1 MIMISSSDSEDDC
14 YSNVAQKL
22 EKLKGKY
29 QDDKIESTNLLDDST
44 DTKDRKNSLE
54 RKSEDSVD
62 SIYDVLKEDGVPDIE
77 LEKLLRAHSKRVTR
91 SSKRKSMSSS
101 FNLDELSVSR
111 EQNVTIDISD
121 SVPGRGSKRKT
132 NKNTTASVVH
142 RSPRGSSRGRGRGRS
157 RRTTNGRGRISSAY
171 PIYSIGNTDEYPD
184 QSEEQTLFSNNITH
198 NDVIQ
203 LDNSD
208 ILDENEELSVK
219 VYWQSSE
226 IFKFTLRKFQKLTT
240 IFRHFAE
247 KEKVNQDKLL
257 FTYNDQ
263 ILKPDDTPD
272 SINYNIGK
280 FIDGGIINQDVT
292 KLLKNKNKKGTSG
305 LQIKFQCQNLKKP
318 FELTIQPNDKFSL
331 AMTKCAEHLEKPLNK
346 LKFEFDG
353 DSITGTMTASELEL
367 EGGECIDVKI
377 IS

>member
-1 MIMISSSDSEDDC
+1 MISSSDSEDDC

-22 EKLKGKY
+22 EKLKNKY

-44 DTKDRKNSLE
+44 ETKGRRDTLE
-54 RKSEDSVD
+54 TKSEDSVD

-77 LEKLLRAHSKRVTR
+77 LEKLLAAHSKRATR
-91 SSKRKSMSSS
+91 SSKRNSKSSS
-101 FNLDELSVSR
+101 FNFDDLPASR
-111 EQNVTIDISD
+111 EQNVTIDSSD

-132 NKNTTASVVH
+132 NKNTSVSVVH
-142 RSPRGSSRGRGRGRS
+142 RSPRGRSRSKGRSRGRGRS
-157 RRTTNGRGRISSAY
+157 SGRGRISNAY
-171 PIYSIGNTDEYPD
+171 PIYNIGNTDEYLD
-184 QSEEQTLFSNNITH
+184 QSEEQTLFSNKITN
-198 NDVIQ
+198 NDVIV
-203 LDNSD
+203 LDDND

-247 KEKVNQDKLL
+247 KEKVKQDKLL

-272 SINYNIGK
+272 SINYNIVK

-292 KLLKNKNKKGTSG
+292 KLIKNKNRNESRG
-305 LQIKFQCQNLKKP
+305 LQIKFQCQHLKKP
-318 FELTIQPNDKFSL
+318 FELTIQPNEKFSL
-331 AMTKCAEHLEKPLNK
+331 AMIKCAEHLEKPLDK

>member
-1 MIMISSSDSEDDC
+1 MISSSDSEDDC

-22 EKLKGKY
+22 EKLKNKY

-44 DTKDRKNSLE
+44 ETKGRRDTLE
-54 RKSEDSVD
+54 TKSEDSVD

-77 LEKLLRAHSKRVTR
+77 LEKLLAAHSKRATR
-91 SSKRKSMSSS
+91 SSKRNSKSSS
-101 FNLDELSVSR
+101 FNFDDLPASR
-111 EQNVTIDISD
+111 EQNVTIDSSD
-121 SVPGRGSKRKT
+121 SVPGR
-132 NKNTTASVVH
+132 
-142 RSPRGSSRGRGRGRS
+142 
-157 RRTTNGRGRISSAY
+157 
-171 PIYSIGNTDEYPD
+171 DEYLD
-184 QSEEQTLFSNNITH
+184 QSEEQTLFSNKITN
-198 NDVIQ
+198 NDVIV
-203 LDNSD
+203 LDDND

-247 KEKVNQDKLL
+247 KEKVKQDKLL

-272 SINYNIGK
+272 SINYNIVK

-292 KLLKNKNKKGTSG
+292 KLIKNKNRNESRG
-305 LQIKFQCQNLKKP
+305 LQIKFQCQHLKKP
-318 FELTIQPNDKFSL
+318 FELTIQPNEKFSL
-331 AMTKCAEHLEKPLNK
+331 AMIKCAEHLEKPLDK